1 MHCLPTAADGRA
13 LSMPLRSGWSW
24 DNPNT
29 VMVIKFTIPVGDIKR
44 IREKTDSRNIILRPE
59 FLRESKALYDK
70 AFT

>member
-1 MHCLPTAADGRA
+1 
-13 LSMPLRSGWSW
+13 
-24 DNPNT
+24 
-29 VMVIKFTIPVGDIKR
+29 MVIKFTIPVGDIKR